1 MKKNILMMAMV
12 LLIAL
17 VGFGSFLMGRKQAA
31 GVEPGA
37 ENSVQAEYIGYAE
50 YAGIYMIKELLP
62 YGVYKEC
69 VLPHVQKLFVLE
81 KITKKDFAD
90 FEQNVE
96 ESLKAKDCSVRQLMS
111 DYARQESF
119 SDSFQSNIDK
129 FNEDAMKM
137 GRGMKQGIENLMKG
151 LTEEPGKSK
160 AKKMPERV
168 EL

>member
-1 MKKNILMMAMV
+1 MKKNILMMVMV

-31 GVEPGA
+31 GVELGT
-37 ENSVQAEYIGYAE
+37 ENTAQAEYIGYAE
-50 YAGIYMIKELLP
+50 YAGIYMVKELLP

-69 VLPHVQKLFVLE
+69 VLPHVQKLFVQE
-81 KITKKDFAD
+81 KISKKDFAE

-96 ESLKAKDCSVRQLMS
+96 KSLKEKGCSVRQLIS

-129 FNEDAMKM
+129 FNEDAAKM
-137 GRGMKQGIENLMKG
+137 GKGMKQGIENFMKG
-151 LTEEPGKSK
+151 LTDEPNKPK
-160 AKKMPERV
+160 TQKMPERV

>member
-31 GVEPGA
+31 CVEPGA
-37 ENSVQAEYIGYAE
+37 ENSAQAEYIGYAE

-96 ESLKAKDCSVRQLMS
+96 ESLKAKGCSVRQLMS

>member
-37 ENSVQAEYIGYAE
+37 ENSAQAEYIGYAE

-81 KITKKDFAD
+81 KITKRILQILSKMWKKVSK
-90 FEQNVE
+90 Q
-96 ESLKAKDCSVRQLMS
+96 KAVPYVS
-111 DYARQESF
+111 
-119 SDSFQSNIDK
+119 
-129 FNEDAMKM
+129 
-137 GRGMKQGIENLMKG
+137 
-151 LTEEPGKSK
+151 
-160 AKKMPERV
+160 
-168 EL
+168 